1 MADDLINLTCRLST
15 TGWGRVK
22 VQVNEIAL
30 SPVKDTGNTDTKK
43 ITINTNTYQTGSGTG
58 KIYVR
63 GQAATFIQDAESP
76 AWEEYTVATEKE
88 WRYIQLKIAT
98 S

>member
-1 MADDLINLTCRLST
+1 MDDDLINLTCRLST

-30 SPVKDTGNTDTKK
+30 SPVKDTGNTNTKK

-58 KIYVR
+58 KIYIR
-63 GQAATFIQDAESP
+63 GSRISFAQDD
-76 AWEEYTVATEKE
+76 
-88 WRYIQLKIAT
+88 
-98 S
+98 